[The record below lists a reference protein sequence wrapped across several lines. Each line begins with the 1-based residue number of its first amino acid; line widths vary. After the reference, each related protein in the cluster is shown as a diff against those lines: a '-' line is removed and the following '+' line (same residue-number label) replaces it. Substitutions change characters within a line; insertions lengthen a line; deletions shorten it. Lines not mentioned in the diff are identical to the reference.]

1 MMIRALGTFVAE
13 SSNFIRKSGNFR
25 RLTKDEIRA
34 KIAKGCAIDAMISFH
49 EAIDARIKNYRCSF
63 YKAMKEKMTETRKK
77 I

>member
-1 MMIRALGTFVAE
+1 MMIRALGTSVAE

-34 KIAKGCAIDAMISFH
+34 KIAKGCVIDAMTSFH

>member
-1 MMIRALGTFVAE
+1 MMIRALGTSVAE

-34 KIAKGCAIDAMISFH
+34 KIAKGCATDAMTSFH
-49 EAIDARIKNYRCSF
+49 EAIDARIKNYKCSF